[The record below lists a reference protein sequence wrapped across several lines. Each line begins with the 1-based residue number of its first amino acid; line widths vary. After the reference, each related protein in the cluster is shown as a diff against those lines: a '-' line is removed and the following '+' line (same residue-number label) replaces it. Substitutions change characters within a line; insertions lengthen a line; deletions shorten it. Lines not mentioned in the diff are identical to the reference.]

1 MCLGAYLLLH
11 TDEVDHDGAEDE
23 PVEKHDRLEASVP
36 EEGGHHSE
44 HEVEGAHGGRV
55 GVVLADNADMLLNI
69 RKEKLFFI
77 NKFFFVSPDNNLKL
91 CLSYLFYFHLYQ
103 QCHNSQHLDQYG
115 HQILICC
122 RQM

>member
-44 HEVEGAHGGRV
+44 HEVEGAHGGGV
-55 GVVLADNADMLLNI
+55 GVVLPDNLDMLLTHTN
-69 RKEKLFFI
+69 
-77 NKFFFVSPDNNLKL
+77 FVTTLLSP
-91 CLSYLFYFHLYQ
+91 LSP
-103 QCHNSQHLDQYG
+103 ST
-115 HQILICC
+115 
-122 RQM
+122 